1 MIQSG
6 TINKSLQINGNTYIK
21 QTGARSGK
29 NAFLLSLLMASA
41 LLNFL
46 TTNTVVSLIIQFP
59 LAFGLFAANYR
70 LFGKFEKAVMLCGIV
85 FIMVEMA
92 LYKDFGSS
100 LTYLNSLVLIMC
112 FNNIA
117 LKRRHVSKIF
127 MASSLL
133 MLFFIATASRDGVYY
148 VFILGR
154 KFNPNMVGIL
164 LFAALVLGVS
174 GINNL
179 FATKN
184 TKRILSIVLFCIV
197 VFLQIQTAA
206 RTTLAAEIM
215 YVLIVLVRN
224 KFKIFKHEKH
234 FKALIVFGFL
244 VCLLIP
250 VVYVALYNH
259 MEGQSI
265 TILGKNLFTGRQD
278 VWQDAFRMIGENPVF
293 GVGNEEKFVGVYE
306 SAHNSMLAIWKTSG
320 VILLIL
326 YVIAFVIAKPKIAKQ
341 VDIDLFMRCAII
353 PVIFIAA
360 FETIL
365 TDSNLYVFALLPILN
380 KVFAERRKAYDK

>member
-46 TTNTVVSLIIQFP
+46 ITNSVVSLIIQFP
-59 LAFGLFAANYR
+59 VALGLVAVNYR
-70 LFGKFEKAVMLCGIV
+70 LFGKFEKLVMLCGIV
-85 FIMVEMA
+85 FIMVETV

-100 LTYLNSLVLIMC
+100 LTYLNSLVLIIC

-117 LKRRHVSKIF
+117 LKRRHMSKIF
-127 MASSLL
+127 IASSLL
-133 MLFFIATASRDGVYY
+133 MLFFIVTASRDGVYY
-148 VFILGR
+148 VFISGR
-154 KFNPNMVGIL
+154 QFNPNTIGIL
-164 LFAALVLGVS
+164 LFVALVLGVS

-179 FATKN
+179 FATKMA
-184 TKRILSIVLFCIV
+184 KRVLGIILFCV
-197 VFLQIQTAA
+197 VVYLQIQTAA

-215 YVLIVLVRN
+215 YVLIVFVRN
-224 KFKIFKHEKH
+224 KVKIFKNEKH

-259 MEGQSI
+259 MDGQSI
-265 TILGKNLFTGRQD
+265 TILGKNLFTGRQNI
-278 VWQDAFRMIGENPVF
+278 WQDAFRMIGENPIF
-293 GVGNEEKFVGVYE
+293 GVGNEEKYIGNFE

-320 VILLIL
+320 AILLIL
-326 YVIAFVIAKPKIAKQ
+326 YVISFVIAKPKLAKQ

-380 KVFAERRKAYDK
+380 KVIVRRKVYDK

>member
-6 TINKSLQINGNTYIK
+6 TINKSLQINCKTYIK

-29 NAFLLSLLMASA
+29 NAVLLSLLMTSA

-46 TTNTVVSLIIQFP
+46 ITNSVVSLIIQFP
-59 LAFGLFAANYR
+59 VALGLVAVNYR
-70 LFGKFEKAVMLCGIV
+70 LFGKFEKLVMLCGIV
-85 FIMVEMA
+85 FIMVETV

-100 LTYLNSLVLIMC
+100 LTYLNSLVLIIC

-117 LKRRHVSKIF
+117 LKHRHMSKIF
-127 MASSLL
+127 IASSLL
-133 MLFFIATASRDGVYY
+133 MLFFIVTASRDGVYY
-148 VFILGR
+148 VFISGR
-154 KFNPNMVGIL
+154 QFNPNTIGIL
-164 LFAALVLGVS
+164 LFVALVLGVS

-179 FATKN
+179 FATKMA
-184 TKRILSIVLFCIV
+184 KRVLGIILFCV
-197 VFLQIQTAA
+197 VVYLQIQTAA

-215 YVLIVLVRN
+215 YVLIVFVRN
-224 KFKIFKHEKH
+224 KVKIFKNEKH

-259 MEGQSI
+259 MDGQSI
-265 TILGKNLFTGRQD
+265 TILGKNLFTGRQNI
-278 VWQDAFRMIGENPVF
+278 WQDAFRMIGENPIF
-293 GVGNEEKFVGVYE
+293 GVGNEEKYIGNFE

-320 VILLIL
+320 AILLIL
-326 YVIAFVIAKPKIAKQ
+326 YVISFVIAKPKLAKQ

-380 KVFAERRKAYDK
+380 KVIVRRKAYDK